1 MRSFIPLF
9 AGLVIAAAPAFAEDG
24 FADLFNGKDL
34 TGWETRGGKA
44 SYTMED
50 GVIVGTSVLNTP
62 NSFLCTKQTY
72 GNFILELDFNVDP
85 ALNSGVQFRS
95 ECFDHVTAPTGKDGQ
110 PLRDAKGKAITVA
123 AGRVHGYQYE
133 IDLDPVKK
141 RWWAGGIYD
150 ESRRLWLFP
159 GSLGGDAK
167 AFTEQGVKLATPAD
181 GWNHLRIEAIG
192 ASLKTFLNGELRAA
206 ITDDLTPRGFIGLQV
221 HNVGKNEKMAG
232 LKARFRNVRIKVL
245 ADTVPAETPAATV
258 GAFNTLTDQE
268 KAEGWRLL
276 WDGHSSEGWRSSRSE
291 KFPEGGW
298 VMQDGVLTV
307 TGSDG
312 KESARGGDI
321 ITREKFSNFELKAD
335 FKINPGTN
343 TGIKIFVQP
352 ELSAITPSGKK
363 TTVGSAI
370 GLEYQILDDLRH
382 PDAKLGHNGDRT
394 LGSLYDLIPASSA
407 KKSNP
412 VGEWNHVR
420 IISRGRHVEF
430 WLNGDK
436 VTEFER
442 GSPAFR
448 EAVAASKYRN
458 IPGFGEWP
466 DGHVLLQ
473 DHGNVAAFRDLKIR
487 PLAGE

>member
-1 MRSFIPLF
+1 MRSFTPF
-9 AGLVIAAAPAFAEDG
+9 FVGLAIAFTSAFAEDG
-24 FADLFNGKDL
+24 FTNLFNGKDL

-44 SYTMED
+44 DYSVVD
-50 GVIVGTSVLNTP
+50 GVTVGTSVLNTP
-62 NSFLCTKQTY
+62 NSFLCTKQSY

-95 ECFDHVTAPTGKDGQ
+95 ECFDRVTMTTGKDGQ
-110 PLRDAKGKAITVA
+110 PFLNDKGKTITVA

-133 IDLDPVKK
+133 IDLDPVRK

-150 ESRRLWLFP
+150 ESRRFWLFP
-159 GSLGGDAK
+159 GLLGGDAK

-181 GWNHLRIEAIG
+181 GWNHLRIEAVG
-192 ASLKTFLNGELRAA
+192 ASIKTFLNGELRAA
-206 ITDDLTPRGFIGLQV
+206 ITDELTLRGFIGLQV
-221 HNVGKNEKMAG
+221 HDVGKNEKMAG

-245 ADTVPAETPAATV
+245 ADTPSVETPAAV
-258 GAFNTLTDQE
+258 GVSNTLTGQE
-268 KAEGWRLL
+268 KADGWRLL
-276 WDGHSSEGWRSSRSE
+276 WDGHTSEGWRSSRSE

-298 VMQDGVLTV
+298 MMRDGVLAV

-335 FKINPGTN
+335 FKISLGANS
-343 TGIKIFVQP
+343 GIKIFVQP
-352 ELSAITPSGKK
+352 DLGAITPSGVK
-363 TTVGSAI
+363 TALGSAI
-370 GLEYQILDDLRH
+370 GLEYQILDDQHH

-407 KKSNP
+407 KKPNP

-420 IISRGRHVEF
+420 ILSRGRHVEF

-448 EAVAASKYRN
+448 EAVAASKYKN

-473 DHGNVAAFRDLKIR
+473 DHGNAAAFRDLKIR
-487 PLAGE
+487 PLVAE